1 MKFVFLILIFFFK
14 TPDALEY
21 KQLET
26 RKGIKFWFVEESSIP
41 IISVSFSFR
50 GGSSLEPH
58 NKHGLMNL
66 MSSLMDEGTSK
77 YNASEF
83 KNMVKNNGVKLNF
96 STQKDQLTGSFQ
108 VISTQKQKGFEL
120 FYEALNH
127 PRFDKDDINKIK
139 NQIVASIKIDQS
151 NISTLASDK
160 FNENFFL
167 EHNFSK
173 NVKGSKQS
181 LQNITRDD
189 LLRVHKK
196 ILQKRNL
203 VIGVSGKISE
213 REIKKLIDFVFGET
227 GDDPKIKG
235 PNPFSV
241 LMKGTKVHKMQTPQ
255 TSVVFGHPGVSR
267 KDEVFFA
274 LRIANYVLGGGGFQ
288 SRLYKNI
295 REKEGLVY
303 SVYSYLLSYEN
314 DGVIVGG
321 FQTRNKSVNE
331 TINRVRNEWNKIQKN
346 GISKQELEDAKAYFN
361 GSFIRNFTSTISI
374 ANLLQIVQYYDLGED
389 YFRKRSKIINN
400 LSLKEINS
408 IIAEFFKTDQLF
420 FMIVGEPGKK

>member
-1 MKFVFLILIFFFK
+1 MIILFK
-14 TPDALEY
+14 TVDALEY

-26 RKGIKFWFVEESSIP
+26 RKGIKFWFVEETSIP

-50 GGSSLEPH
+50 GGASLEPSEK
-58 NKHGLMNL
+58 NGLMNL
-66 MSSLMDEGTSK
+66 MSSMMDEGTREHT
-77 YNASEF
+77 ASEF
-83 KNMVKNNGVKLNF
+83 KNLAKNNGVKINF

-108 VISTQKQKGFEL
+108 VISTQKKKGFEL

-127 PRFDKDDINKIK
+127 PRFDKDDIIKIK
-139 NQIVASIKIDQS
+139 NQIIASIKIDES

-167 EHNFSK
+167 DHNFSK
-173 NVKGSKQS
+173 DIKGSEES
-181 LQNITRDD
+181 LNNITRED
-189 LLRVHKK
+189 LTKIHKN
-196 ILQKRNL
+196 ILQKQNL
-203 VIGVSGKISE
+203 VIGVSGNISDE
-213 REIKKLIDFVFGET
+213 EIKKLIDFVFGET
-227 GDDPKIKG
+227 GDEPKIKG
-235 PNPFSV
+235 PNPFST
-241 LMKGTKVHKMQTPQ
+241 LMTGTKIHKMQTPQ

-267 KDEVFFA
+267 KDDVFFA

-295 REKEGLVY
+295 REKRGLVY

-331 TINRVRNEWNKIQKN
+331 TIQKVRDEWNKIQKD

-361 GSFIRNFTSTISI
+361 GSFTRNFTSTISI

-389 YFRKRSKIINN
+389 YFQKRSEIINN
-400 LSLKEINS
+400 LSLQKVNA
-408 IIAEFFKTDQLF
+408 IISEFFKTDQLF
-420 FMIVGEPGKK
+420 FMIVGEPSKE

>member
-1 MKFVFLILIFFFK
+1 
-14 TPDALEY
+14 
-21 KQLET
+21 
-26 RKGIKFWFVEESSIP
+26 
-41 IISVSFSFR
+41 
-50 GGSSLEPH
+50 
-58 NKHGLMNL
+58 
-66 MSSLMDEGTSK
+66 MDEGTSK

-295 REKEGLVY
+295 REKKGLVY

-389 YFRKRSKIINN
+389 YFRIRSKIINN
-400 LSLKEINS
+400 LSLKEVNS